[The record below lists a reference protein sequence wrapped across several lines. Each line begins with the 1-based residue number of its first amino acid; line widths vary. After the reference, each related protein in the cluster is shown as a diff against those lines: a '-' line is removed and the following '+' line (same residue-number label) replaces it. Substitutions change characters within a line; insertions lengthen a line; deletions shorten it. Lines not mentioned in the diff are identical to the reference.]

1 MIERALEKLKNTEV
15 RLKRI
20 TDNTPNT
27 LQKYQKAG
35 IVKDGLMKNLQE
47 AIQSLL
53 DVCAIIIKEKDL
65 GIPSEDKGYID
76 LLETSNILSET
87 NSKKLHQLR
96 GLRNRLVHTYGEID
110 DKKIYENL
118 TEKLGD
124 FNEIINELRK
134 TAKK

>member
-35 IVKDGLMKNLQE
+35 IVKDGLMKNLEE

-53 DVCAIIIKEKDL
+53 DACAIIIKEKDL
-65 GIPSEDKGYID
+65 GIPSEDKGYVD